1 MQISSGDWDA
11 RVRPGWE
18 VNVVCFVQ
26 KNWEG
31 QWWCAGSEC
40 ESSGAESDEEG
51 QDRDEHGGAG
61 VEKRKCC
68 GSCVVNSRREWWFA
82 R

>member
-1 MQISSGDWDA
+1 VFCTEELGGS
-11 RVRPGWE
+11 
-18 VNVVCFVQ
+18 VVV
-26 KNWEG
+26 
-31 QWWCAGSEC
+31 CAGSEC